1 MRCTLDAMSS
11 GRLVAAF
18 VAVQV
23 VLAGYF
29 LDTPITPNPTS
40 RALAAICL
48 VDRGTP
54 AIDGYEGFTTDESR
68 IGRHVYSDKAPLSAL
83 VVAPLYA
90 AAEHVPWVAG
100 STERRIEVAI
110 ALGALACGTL
120 PFVLLAT
127 LCWVAIRD
135 RRTAV
140 PPVLLATLPLYG
152 SFLFVFAGAYFGHLL
167 AGMWLL
173 AAYLALR
180 KDRLFTAGVL
190 VGLGCLTE
198 YPVALAALVWAVQL
212 LVVRRSV
219 RAPARLVAGFAPAA
233 LAIVAY
239 NLAITGTIKPAY
251 SYVSHASFA
260 AMRHHLG
267 FGWPRP
273 RALWGLLFSPFRGA
287 FFYAP
292 VLYLFAYR
300 WLRGTRARTWLRHP
314 LPPLVAAYVVLIA
327 SYYMWWGGWSYGPR
341 LLIPVAMPVFYEGIV
356 LLASA
361 KPAQRGTR
369 GVSRP
374 LFYVVTGLGLAF
386 AVLAKATAGFMLPDA
401 LHDPIP
407 GYLVPFVKLGWFDT
421 GNLAS
426 WLGAPAALG
435 GVLWLVLAALGLGG
449 LVWLSASSSGS
460 AGESSGSA
468 CSPDRSPACARTGP
482 RRVPRAGPRRV
493 PRTIPGVCPGPIPG
507 IVFAG
512 LNFGSRGRESIHV
525 SSSPGSSGSR
535 AVGSRESLGV
545 RSVGPFNASSSI
557 ASTTAWTRVRSSP
570 GACAPTSASSSAAS
584 ASTVA

>member
-1 MRCTLDAMSS
+1 MRCTLDAMSP
-11 GRLVAAF
+11 GRLAAAF
-18 VAVQV
+18 VAVQL

-29 LDTPITPNPTS
+29 VDIRITPNPAS
-40 RALAAICL
+40 RALAAMCL
-48 VDRGTP
+48 VDRGTL

-100 STERRIEVAI
+100 STERRLTVAI

-127 LCWVAIRD
+127 LCFLAIRD

-167 AGMWLL
+167 AGAWLL

-180 KDRLFTAGVL
+180 KDRLVTAGVL
-190 VGLGCLTE
+190 LGLGCLTE

-212 LVVRRSV
+212 RVVRRSV
-219 RAPARLVAGFAPAA
+219 RAPALLAAGFAPAA

-239 NLAITGTIKPAY
+239 NLAITGTLDPAY
-251 SYVSHASFA
+251 SYVSHASFH

-292 VLYLFAYR
+292 VLYLFAYG
-300 WLRGTRARTWLRHP
+300 WLRGTRARAWLRHP
-314 LPPLVAAYVVLIA
+314 LPPLVVAYVVLIA

-356 LLASA
+356 LLA
-361 KPAQRGTR
+361 TR

-374 LFYVVTGLGLAF
+374 LFYAATGVGLAF
-386 AVLAKATAGFMLPDA
+386 AVLAKATAGYMLPDA

-407 GYLVPFVKLGWFDT
+407 GYLVPFVKLGWFD
-421 GNLAS
+421 GASLAS

-435 GVLWLVLAALGLGG
+435 SAVWLVLAALGLGG

-460 AGESSGSA
+460 AGASGASGASA
-468 CSPDRSPACARTGP
+468 CSPDRSPA
-482 RRVPRAGPRRV
+482 
-493 PRTIPGVCPGPIPG
+493 
-507 IVFAG
+507 
-512 LNFGSRGRESIHV
+512 
-525 SSSPGSSGSR
+525 SSSPG
-535 AVGSRESLGV
+535 
-545 RSVGPFNASSSI
+545 
-557 ASTTAWTRVRSSP
+557 
-570 GACAPTSASSSAAS
+570 
-584 ASTVA
+584 